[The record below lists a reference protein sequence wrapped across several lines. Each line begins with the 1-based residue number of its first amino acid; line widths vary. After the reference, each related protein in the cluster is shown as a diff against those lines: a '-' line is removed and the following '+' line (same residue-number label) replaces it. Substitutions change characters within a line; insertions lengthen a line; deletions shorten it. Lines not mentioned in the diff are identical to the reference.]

1 MRDYCGFGAV
11 LAMVFA
17 GPLAVAA
24 QMGKVVTDQAPIY
37 EFPQKG
43 ARVIGKVRKGL
54 GYPVS
59 NLPTEG
65 YYKLRTNSGEYGW
78 ISGNDILVEGG
89 KVEAYQKDIDGGSSP
104 EPAATGKTEA
114 PAPDTEWWGDRTRIQ
129 LGMGVHALAY
139 GGISDYISGTN
150 SLNLGTQYSLEI
162 QRKFFYLIYGAI
174 RAQIMS
180 ADTGAQKISSSGTTQ
195 RIIQYGVPVEI
206 GLILHPIHA
215 RKFRIGFGGYAGAS
229 LGTWTSVQTVTSGV
243 DQTVKYSS
251 IDPIGT
257 LSVQVTYGLSK
268 AFALFLD
275 VSGRYHVTGN
285 QAATVQNGVN
295 IPSFKINYSGY
306 YATGGLE
313 IRF

>member
-1 MRDYCGFGAV
+1 
-11 LAMVFA
+11 MVFL
-17 GPLAVAA
+17 GFSGHFSIAA
-24 QMGKVVTDQAPIY
+24 QMGKVVTDQAPLF

-43 ARVIGKVRKGL
+43 SRVIGKVRKGL

-104 EPAATGKTEA
+104 EPAAKEKTEA
-114 PAPDTEWWGDRTRIQ
+114 PSPESEWWGDRTRIQ
-129 LGMGVHALAY
+129 LGMGAHALSY
-139 GGISDYISGTN
+139 GGISDYISGT
-150 SLNLGTQYSLEI
+150 SALNFGSQYSLEI
-162 QRKFFYLIYGAI
+162 QRKFFYLIYGAV
-174 RAQIMS
+174 RVQMMS
-180 ADTGAQKISSSGTTQ
+180 ADTGSVQISNSGTKQ
-195 RIIQYGVPVEI
+195 RIQQHGIPIEL

-229 LGTWTSVQTVTSGV
+229 VGTWTTVQTITSTQ

-251 IDPIGT
+251 LDPIGT
-257 LSVQVTYGLSK
+257 ASVQITYGLSK
-268 AFALFLD
+268 ALALFLD
-275 VSGRYHVTGN
+275 LSARYHVTGE
-285 QAATVQNGVN
+285 QAATVQNSVN

-306 YATGGLE
+306 YASGGLE
-313 IRF
+313 LRF